1 MSIQDRIRKGL
12 TRKPPKK
19 ISAKNDDRKFNR
31 ARMVVTFG
39 GVGTIWYAPG
49 TLGSIAGILFFVV
62 AVSLGANFGGAEGGV
77 ALVIALTGI
86 LFVAGIRCSNVYMA
100 ATKDHDPG
108 EIVVDEVV
116 GMVLTIL
123 LTLSGLNYVERFL
136 LGEAKDVY
144 GGHMLELMVVMFLS
158 FRVMDVVKPWPISW
172 FDAKVKGGFGVMLD
186 DVLAAIAAAVMAL
199 GLYGLLINT
208 AWKPF

>member
-1 MSIQDRIRKGL
+1 MSIADRIRKGL
-12 TRKPPKK
+12 TRKPIKK
-19 ISAKNDDRKFNR
+19 MNSKNDDKGFNR
-31 ARMVVTFG
+31 TRLLVTFG

-49 TLGSIAGILFFVV
+49 TLGSVAGILFFVV
-62 AVSLGANFGGAEGGV
+62 VASLGALVADAEGAV
-77 ALVIALTGI
+77 ALLITATIV
-86 LFVAGIRCSNVYMA
+86 LFVLGIRASNAYMKKI
-100 ATKDHDPG
+100 KDHDPS

-123 LTLSGLNYVERFL
+123 LTFSGLGYVEQFV
-136 LGEAKDVY
+136 LGEVKEVFGA
-144 GGHMLELMVVMFLS
+144 HMLELMAVMFLS

-172 FDAKVKGGFGVMLD
+172 FDANVKGGFGVMLD
-186 DVLAAIAAAVMAL
+186 DVLAAIAAAAMAL